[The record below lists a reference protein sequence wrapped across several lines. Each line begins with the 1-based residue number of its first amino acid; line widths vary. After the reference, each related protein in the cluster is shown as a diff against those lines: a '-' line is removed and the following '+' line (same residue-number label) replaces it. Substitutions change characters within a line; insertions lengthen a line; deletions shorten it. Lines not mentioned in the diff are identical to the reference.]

1 MLSFCQRFIMK
12 IQSDNIG
19 HKTRLRNRFVNEG
32 MENFEPHE
40 VLEVMLYKSFPY
52 SDTNA
57 LAHRLIDRFGI
68 FAAVLEAPY
77 TELEKVEGM
86 GRSSAIT
93 LSMWREFFRYYERS
107 KRIGRNELCT
117 VDRLP
122 QIASALL
129 KGSVT
134 EEMHVLCLDVKSRLL
149 GTVKISQNSPTF
161 VSATVREIVERAFG
175 FNAAAVAVC
184 HSHPSGNAQ
193 PSSEDARFTANL
205 LAVCRQLGMG
215 LSDHVIVSEEG
226 IFSFRRSGVLDLIDR
241 KIGKMTENIVNLNL

>member
-57 LAHRLIDRFGI
+57 LAHRLIDRFGS

-93 LSMWREFFRYYERS
+93 LSMH
-107 KRIGRNELCT
+107 GR
-117 VDRLP
+117 
-122 QIASALL
+122 Q
-129 KGSVT
+129 
-134 EEMHVLCLDVKSRLL
+134 
-149 GTVKISQNSPTF
+149 
-161 VSATVREIVERAFG
+161 
-175 FNAAAVAVC
+175 AAADCVGVAERLRYRR
-184 HSHPSGNAQ
+184 NARAL
-193 PSSEDARFTANL
+193 P
-205 LAVCRQLGMG
+205 
-215 LSDHVIVSEEG
+215 
-226 IFSFRRSGVLDLIDR
+226 
-241 KIGKMTENIVNLNL
+241 

>member
-57 LAHRLIDRFGI
+57 LAHRLIDRFGS

-93 LSMWREFFRYYERS
+93 LSMWREFSGITSEAKDRTQRAVH
-107 KRIGRNELCT
+107 GR
-117 VDRLP
+117 
-122 QIASALL
+122 Q
-129 KGSVT
+129 
-134 EEMHVLCLDVKSRLL
+134 
-149 GTVKISQNSPTF
+149 
-161 VSATVREIVERAFG
+161 
-175 FNAAAVAVC
+175 AAADCVGVAERLRYRR
-184 HSHPSGNAQ
+184 NARAL
-193 PSSEDARFTANL
+193 P
-205 LAVCRQLGMG
+205 
-215 LSDHVIVSEEG
+215 
-226 IFSFRRSGVLDLIDR
+226 
-241 KIGKMTENIVNLNL
+241 

>member
-57 LAHRLIDRFGI
+57 LAHRLIDRFGS

-134 EEMHVLCLDVKSRLL
+134 EEMHVLCLDVKADCSVRSKFRRTRPPSFRLRSGKSSSALSASTPQPLRSAIPTRRATRSQARRTRVSRQTCLPFADSWAWGFPTTLL
-149 GTVKISQNSPTF
+149 
-161 VSATVREIVERAFG
+161 
-175 FNAAAVAVC
+175 
-184 HSHPSGNAQ
+184 
-193 PSSEDARFTANL
+193 
-205 LAVCRQLGMG
+205 CRRRVF
-215 LSDHVIVSEEG
+215 SVSEEAEYW
-226 IFSFRRSGVLDLIDR
+226 
-241 KIGKMTENIVNLNL
+241 T

>member
-57 LAHRLIDRFGI
+57 LAHRLIDRFGS

-161 VSATVREIVERAFG
+161 VSATALSASTPQPLRYAIPTRRAARSQARRTRVSRQTCLPFADSWAWG
-175 FNAAAVAVC
+175 F
-184 HSHPSGNAQ
+184 P
-193 PSSEDARFTANL
+193 T
-205 LAVCRQLGMG
+205 
-215 LSDHVIVSEEG
+215 
-226 IFSFRRSGVLDLIDR
+226 
-241 KIGKMTENIVNLNL
+241 T

>member
-57 LAHRLIDRFGI
+57 LAHRLIDRFGS

-93 LSMWREFFRYYERS
+93 LSMWRVVFQVLRAKQKDRAQ
-107 KRIGRNELCT
+107 RAVHGR
-117 VDRLP
+117 
-122 QIASALL
+122 Q
-129 KGSVT
+129 
-134 EEMHVLCLDVKSRLL
+134 
-149 GTVKISQNSPTF
+149 
-161 VSATVREIVERAFG
+161 
-175 FNAAAVAVC
+175 AAADCVGVAERLRYRR
-184 HSHPSGNAQ
+184 NARAL
-193 PSSEDARFTANL
+193 P
-205 LAVCRQLGMG
+205 
-215 LSDHVIVSEEG
+215 
-226 IFSFRRSGVLDLIDR
+226 
-241 KIGKMTENIVNLNL
+241 

>member
-57 LAHRLIDRFGI
+57 LAHRLIDRFGS

-134 EEMHVLCLDVKSRLL
+134 EEMHVL
-149 GTVKISQNSPTF
+149 
-161 VSATVREIVERAFG
+161 
-175 FNAAAVAVC
+175 
-184 HSHPSGNAQ
+184 
-193 PSSEDARFTANL
+193 
-205 LAVCRQLGMG
+205 
-215 LSDHVIVSEEG
+215 
-226 IFSFRRSGVLDLIDR
+226 
-241 KIGKMTENIVNLNL
+241 LNR

>member
-57 LAHRLIDRFGI
+57 LAHRLIDRFGS

-175 FNAAAVAVC
+175 LRSAIPTRRATR
-184 HSHPSGNAQ
+184 SQ
-193 PSSEDARFTANL
+193 ARRTRVSRQTCLPFADSWAWDFPTTL
-205 LAVCRQLGMG
+205 LCRRRVF
-215 LSDHVIVSEEG
+215 SVSEEAEYW
-226 IFSFRRSGVLDLIDR
+226 
-241 KIGKMTENIVNLNL
+241 T

>member
-57 LAHRLIDRFGI
+57 LAHRLIDRFGS

-184 HSHPSGNAQ
+184 HSHPSA
-193 PSSEDARFTANL
+193 ARSQARRTRVSRQTCLPFADSWAWGCPTTL
-205 LAVCRQLGMG
+205 LCRRRVF
-215 LSDHVIVSEEG
+215 SVSEEAEYW
-226 IFSFRRSGVLDLIDR
+226 
-241 KIGKMTENIVNLNL
+241 T

>member
-57 LAHRLIDRFGI
+57 LAHRLIDRFGS

-107 KRIGRNELCT
+107 DRTQRAVHGR
-117 VDRLP
+117 
-122 QIASALL
+122 Q
-129 KGSVT
+129 
-134 EEMHVLCLDVKSRLL
+134 
-149 GTVKISQNSPTF
+149 
-161 VSATVREIVERAFG
+161 
-175 FNAAAVAVC
+175 AAADCVGVAERFRYRR
-184 HSHPSGNAQ
+184 NARAL
-193 PSSEDARFTANL
+193 P
-205 LAVCRQLGMG
+205 
-215 LSDHVIVSEEG
+215 
-226 IFSFRRSGVLDLIDR
+226 
-241 KIGKMTENIVNLNL
+241 